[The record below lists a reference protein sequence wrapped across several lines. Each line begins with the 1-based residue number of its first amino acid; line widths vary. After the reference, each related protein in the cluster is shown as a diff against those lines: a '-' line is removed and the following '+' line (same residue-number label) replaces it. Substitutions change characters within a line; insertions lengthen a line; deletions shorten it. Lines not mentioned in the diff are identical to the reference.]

1 MVQADPTEHVGQ
13 HPAVIFSPAWGNR
26 LNVACKRLLD
36 VVVSTVVMVL
46 LSPVYLALA
55 LAVRLSSPGPIF
67 YCWRVAGKNGIPF
80 VSYKFRSMVADA
92 DKLRSQLEPFNEMVG
107 PVFKMTNDPRVT
119 RVGAWMRR
127 YSLDEL
133 PQLYSVFTGNMS
145 LVGPRPPLLSEY
157 AQFTDYQ
164 KQKLVIKP
172 GITCLWQVNGRNEVK
187 DFDDWVKLDLEYVRR
202 WSPVLDMKILLKTAR
217 AVLVGSGK

>member
-1 MVQADPTEHVGQ
+1 MVHTSPAEHVAQ
-13 HPAVIFSPAWGNR
+13 HRAVIFSPAWGNR
-26 LNVACKRLLD
+26 LNVACKRFLD
-36 VVVSTVVMVL
+36 VVVSSLVMAL
-46 LSPVYLALA
+46 LVPLYLGLA
-55 LAVRLSSPGPIF
+55 LAVKFSSPGPIF
-67 YCWRVAGKNGIPF
+67 YRWQVAGKNGRPF

-92 DKLRSQLEPFNEMVG
+92 DNLRSQLEAFNEMVG

-133 PQLYSVFTGNMS
+133 PQLYSVFTGDMS

-157 AQFTDYQ
+157 VRFTDYQ

-172 GITCLWQVNGRNEVK
+172 GITCIWQVNGRNDVK
-187 DFDDWVKLDLEYVRR
+187 DFDEWVQLDLEYVRR
-202 WSPVLDMKILLKTAR
+202 WSPMLDIKILLKTAR
-217 AVLVGSGK
+217 AVVIGSGK